1 LRHLL
6 FSDIHSN
13 LEALQAV
20 LESADKQGVDSMYC
34 LGDFVGYGANPTEV
48 VHTVAAVPGCKAVL
62 GNHDAAVI
70 DSSERVFFNPVARAG
85 IIYSQENLDEQ
96 GQSYLKGLPLAID
109 ATDFYVVHASPS
121 DPGSWIY
128 ILEPLEAADAF
139 HVMKHPVAFIGHT
152 HFPAVHT
159 DTGAVTPLR
168 PGERI
173 KVTPENKLI
182 VNVGSVGQP
191 RDGDCRAAYVIYDDQ
206 SQTIEIFRVD
216 YDIDAAAR
224 KILDAGLPPM
234 LADRIRRG
242 Y

>member
-1 LRHLL
+1 MRHLL

-20 LESADKQGVDSMYC
+20 LESAHKQDIDSTYC
-34 LGDFVGYGANPTEV
+34 LGDFVGYGANPKEV
-48 VHTVAAVPGCKAVL
+48 VHTVTELPRCKAVL

-70 DSSERVFFNPVARAG
+70 DLSERVFFNPVARAG
-85 IIYSQENLDEQ
+85 IIYSQQNLDEQ
-96 GQSYLKGLPLAID
+96 SESYLKDLPLALD
-109 ATDFYVVHASPS
+109 AKDFFVVHASPA
-121 DPGSWIY
+121 DPESWIY
-128 ILEPLEAADAF
+128 VLEPLEAADAF
-139 HVMKHPVAFIGHT
+139 HVMKHAVAFIGHT

-159 DTGAVTPLR
+159 DTGAVAPFR

-173 KVTPENKLI
+173 KVTPESKLI

-191 RDGDCRAAYVIYDDQ
+191 RDGDCRAAYVIYDDE
-206 SQTIEIFRVD
+206 SKTIEIFRVD
-216 YDIDAAAR
+216 YDIDKAAR